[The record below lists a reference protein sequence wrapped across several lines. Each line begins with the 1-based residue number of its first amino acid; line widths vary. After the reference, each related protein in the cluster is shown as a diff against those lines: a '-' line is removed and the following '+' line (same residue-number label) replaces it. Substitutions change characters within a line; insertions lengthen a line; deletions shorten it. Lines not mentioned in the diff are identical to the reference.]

1 VFGIGIEIL
10 IVLILIL
17 INGVLSMSE
26 LAVVSARR
34 ARLEQRLREGS
45 AGAGVAIELAEHPTR
60 FLSTVQ
66 IGITLVGIL
75 AGAFGG
81 ATVATAVSD
90 ALSDVPVIG
99 DYSGALGIFLV
110 VLAITYLS
118 LVVGELVPKRLA
130 LRNPEGI
137 ASVVSRPMR
146 TISTLAGP
154 VVGLLTVSVE
164 AILRLLGIRPSD
176 EPPVTEAEIEFL
188 MTEGAAAG
196 VFEEREQALVA
207 SIFDLNDR
215 RVSSLMVPRQWI
227 VAIDIND
234 TPDQIV
240 EAISASRHLHYPV
253 FEGTLDHILGI
264 VSIRDLWQ
272 QLATD
277 QQLDPREAMV
287 PALFLPESMSVLEA
301 LERFRETGNQT
312 ALVIDEFGAVQG
324 IVALNDALEII
335 VGDIHAGPLAR
346 EPQVVQRDD
355 GSWLIDG
362 LVPVVELHETLGIA
376 AFPGEEDDAFET
388 LGGYLMSAL
397 DRIPETADSVEWAG
411 LRFEV
416 VDMDGNR
423 VDKVL
428 VSRLV
433 HTTQSI
439 DN

>member
-1 VFGIGIEIL
+1 MSGVGIEVL
-10 IVLILIL
+10 IVLVLIL

-34 ARLEQRLREGS
+34 ARLEQRVREGS

-81 ATVATAVSD
+81 ATVATVVSDWLSSVPVLDAYSD
-90 ALSDVPVIG
+90 AL
-99 DYSGALGIFLV
+99 GIILV
-110 VLAITYLS
+110 VVAITYLS

-137 ASVVSRPMR
+137 ATVVARPMR
-146 TISTLAGP
+146 TISTIARP
-154 VVGLLTVSVE
+154 VVGLLTISVE
-164 AILRLLGIRPSD
+164 VILRLFGIRPSD
-176 EPPVTEAEIEFL
+176 EPPITEAEIEFL

-196 VFEEREQALVA
+196 VFEEREQTLVA

-215 RVSSLMVPRQWI
+215 RVSSLMVPRRWI
-227 VAIDIND
+227 VGIDITD
-234 TPDQIV
+234 SQSQIV
-240 EAISASRHLHYPV
+240 DTIAASRHIHYPV
-253 FEGTLDHILGI
+253 YDGDLNHILGI
-264 VSIRDLWQ
+264 VSIRDLWE
-272 QLATD
+272 QLATGKPI
-277 QQLDPREAMV
+277 DPRAVMTS
-287 PALFLPESMSVLEA
+287 PLFLPESMSVLEA

-312 ALVIDEFGAVQG
+312 GLVVDEFGAVQG
-324 IVALNDALEII
+324 IVALNDALEMI
-335 VGDIHAGPLAR
+335 VGDIHAGPHPD
-346 EPQVVQRDD
+346 EPHIVLRDD

-362 LVPVVELHETLGIA
+362 LMPVVELHDPLGIE
-376 AFPGEEDDAFET
+376 AFPGEENGAFET

-397 DRIPETADSVEWAG
+397 DRVPQPSDHVEWDG
-411 LRFEV
+411 LRFEI

-433 HTTQSI
+433 RTRLRI
-439 DN
+439 DK